1 MLTDEVIE
9 EGKTFA
15 VLSYLFVLTLV
26 AVAFGRRNDYA
37 AFHIKQGLLLFIAEV
52 AAIALGAIPQVGV
65 YILGA
70 VWLALA
76 ILSLIGAV
84 NAWIGKSWPLPFP
97 LGKWAAEIQL

>member
-9 EGKTFA
+9 EGKVFA
-15 VLSYLFVLTLV
+15 VLSYLVILSLI

-37 AFHIKQGLLLFIAEV
+37 AFHIKQGLLLFIVEV
-52 AAIALGAIPQVGV
+52 AATALGAIPQVGI

-76 ILSLIGAV
+76 VLSLIGAV
-84 NAWIGKSWPLPFP
+84 SAASGKTWRLPPP
-97 LGKWAAEIQL
+97 LGKLAAEIQF